1 MVYSCYK
8 ATVLHDY
15 NSVPAPPAVCF
26 SRPVRR
32 HRGGGGGT
40 RRSGGPRCRPR
51 PIFAG
56 PARGARAGA
65 ARPARSSPRNGRAN
79 AKKQHKQQSSQSV
92 SHRYNDP
99 YKTAQAEGY
108 QPWPPHTC
116 ISTCIILCS
125 LGRSDVRAV
134 LTLVLSSTLNIQ
146 VQLLMTL
153 HTMLSESMSH
163 CPLYR
168 DSFQ

>member
-1 MVYSCYK
+1 MIIIVSR
-8 ATVLHDY
+8 L
-15 NSVPAPPAVCF
+15 PPRCAFRF

-32 HRGGGGGT
+32 HRGGGGGGT

-56 PARGARAGA
+56 PARAGA
-65 ARPARSSPRNGRAN
+65 AVRRGRLRVTAARN
-79 AKKQHKQQSSQSV
+79 AKKQHKQKSSQSV
-92 SHRYNDP
+92 TVTATMTRIRLHRRKVTNH
-99 YKTAQAEGY
+99 G
-108 QPWPPHTC
+108 WPPHTC

>member
-1 MVYSCYK
+1 MIIIVSR
-8 ATVLHDY
+8 L
-15 NSVPAPPAVCF
+15 PPRCAF
-26 SRPVRR
+26 RDRLEDTA
-32 HRGGGGGT
+32 GGGGGRNT
-40 RRSGGPRCRPR
+40 QVRWSSVPSAPNFRRAGAGRPRGGP
-51 PIFAG
+51 
-56 PARGARAGA
+56 A

-79 AKKQHKQQSSQSV
+79 AKKQHKQKSSQSV